1 MRTFFI
7 FLFLCTF
14 FSCQK
19 SGETGGGPVL
29 NTDEFLINAGGK
41 GTDLPND
48 MFVDNN
54 DNTYL
59 TGVSRYGQPGDSVYF
74 GNKIV
79 RSFGGEDIFMVKYN
93 RFGKVI
99 WAKMTGSTG
108 WDEGE
113 VIAGDNQDNCFVA
126 GIFGG
131 TVNFGTTSFSPEV
144 SYNSSGTPNQL
155 DMFLAKYDN
164 EGKEVWVR
172 QIAGVGYERPTS
184 LFIDRDGN
192 MLVTGYFYQNAK
204 FGTTVLTAPASSFFL
219 AKYTSAGSLL
229 WAKNYGLSSFGSLYP
244 CNLKLDNNDNILIT
258 GSFEGPQILG
268 SYSIQSNGDQDV
280 FTAKLDNNG
289 IVQWVK
295 TFGGINIENCNA
307 LTIDQANNIYIGG
320 LFKNSITINGF
331 TINSTGNSSDAF
343 FAKLAPD
350 GNLTWIRSASG
361 NGEENVE
368 DMFILNDTL
377 YSAGYF
383 TEDFKVENR
392 VSGSFGWNGFVTK
405 HNLAGELAGLTAMKL
420 NSGIAKNI
428 YVNSSG
434 YSILSGYFSNSISL
448 KGMGASSFGG
458 LDLFLLK
465 SKLPFQ

>member
-1 MRTFFI
+1 MRIFCIFF
-7 FLFLCTF
+7 FLSTI
-14 FSCQK
+14 FSCK
-19 SGETGGGPVL
+19 KRVETGGDPVL
-29 NTDEFLINAGGK
+29 NTNEFLINAGGK
-41 GTDLPND
+41 VADMPND
-48 MFVDNN
+48 MCVDNN

-59 TGVSRYGQPGDSVYF
+59 TGISEYVQPGDSVYF

-79 RSFGGEDIFMVKYN
+79 RCFGGKDIFIVKYN

-99 WAKMTGSTG
+99 WAKMTGSAG

-131 TVNFGTTSFSPEV
+131 TVNFGATSFSPEV
-144 SYNSSGTPNQL
+144 SYNSSGSPNQL

-172 QIAGVGYERPTS
+172 QISGVGYERPTS
-184 LFIDRDGN
+184 LFIDSDGN
-192 MLVTGYFYQNAK
+192 LLVTGYFYQNAK
-204 FGTTVLTAPASSFFL
+204 FGTTVLTSPASSIFL
-219 AKYTSAGSLL
+219 AKYTSAGSML
-229 WAKNYGLSSFGSLYP
+229 WAKNFGFSSYGSLYP
-244 CNLKLDNNDNILIT
+244 SNLMLDNNNNIVIT
-258 GSFEGPQILG
+258 GSFEGIHNIG
-268 SYSIQSNGDQDV
+268 SFNVQSTGGQDV

-289 IVQWVK
+289 NVLWVN
-295 TFGGINIENCNA
+295 TLAGTSEEHCNA

-320 LFKNSITINGF
+320 LFSNSISSGGF
-331 TINSTGNSSDAF
+331 TINSTGSSFDAF

-350 GNLTWIRSASG
+350 GNLTWIRSATG
-361 NGEENVE
+361 NGEEKVE
-368 DMFILNDTL
+368 DMFIRNDTL

-383 TEDFKVENR
+383 TQDFKIENQ
-392 VSGSFGWNGFVTK
+392 VIGSIGLYGFVTK

-434 YSILSGYFSNSISL
+434 YSMLSGYFSNSISFQ
-448 KGMGASSFGG
+448 GMGASSYGG

>member
-1 MRTFFI
+1 MRIFCIFF
-7 FLFLCTF
+7 FLCTI
-14 FSCQK
+14 FSCK
-19 SGETGGGPVL
+19 RSGETGGDPVL

-41 GTDLPND
+41 VADMPND
-48 MFVDNN
+48 MYVDNN

-59 TGVSRYGQPGDSVYF
+59 TGISEYVQPGDSVYF

-79 RSFGGEDIFMVKYN
+79 RCFGGKDIFIVKYN

-113 VIAGDNQDNCFVA
+113 VIAGDNQENCYVA

-131 TVNFGTTSFSPEV
+131 TVNFGATSFSPEV
-144 SYNSSGTPNQL
+144 SYNSSGSPNQL
-155 DMFLAKYDN
+155 DMFLAKYDK

-184 LFIDRDGN
+184 LFIDSDGN
-192 MLVTGYFYQNAK
+192 LLVTGYFYQNAK
-204 FGTTVLTAPASSFFL
+204 FGTTVLTSHASSFFL

-229 WAKNYGLSSFGSLYP
+229 WAKNFGFSSYGSLYP
-244 CNLKLDNNDNILIT
+244 CNLKLDNNNNIVIT
-258 GSFEGPQILG
+258 GSFEGIQNIG
-268 SYSIQSNGDQDV
+268 SYNVQSTGGQDV

-289 IVQWVK
+289 NVIWVK
-295 TFGGINIENCNA
+295 TLAGPSEEHCNA

-320 LFKNSITINGF
+320 LFSNSISSSGF
-331 TINSTGNSSDAF
+331 TINSTGSSFDAF
-343 FAKLAPD
+343 FAKLSSE

-361 NGEENVE
+361 NGEENVG
-368 DMFILNDTL
+368 DMFIRNDTL

-383 TEDFKVENR
+383 TEDFKIENR
-392 VSGSFGWNGFVTK
+392 VIGSIGWNGFVTK

-420 NSGIAKNI
+420 NSGIAKYI
-428 YVNSSG
+428 YINNSG

-448 KGMGASSFGG
+448 QGMGASSFGG

-465 SKLPFQ
+465 SKLSFQ